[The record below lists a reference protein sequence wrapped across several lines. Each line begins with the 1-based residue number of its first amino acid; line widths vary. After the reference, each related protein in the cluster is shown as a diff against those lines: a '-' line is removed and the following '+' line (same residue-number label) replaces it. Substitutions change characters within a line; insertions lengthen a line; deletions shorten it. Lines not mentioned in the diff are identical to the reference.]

1 MDRFLLLNSHTHKHD
16 LFGKLSNETK
26 TRIIIWK
33 EEGAVGGL
41 IRWIFIANDLQWI
54 YGDV

>member
-26 TRIIIWK
+26 TRIITWK
-33 EEGAVGGL
+33 EGAVGGL
-41 IRWIFIANDLQWI
+41 IDSMDI
-54 YGDV
+54 YSK